1 MRFVIEALQNNPEL
15 AIFLTIALGFLIG
28 KLKFGSFSLGVVVGC
43 LLAGVLV
50 GQLDIKI
57 PATVKSVFFDLFLF
71 TTGYK
76 VGPQFFRALKRD
88 ALPQM
93 ALTVVLCVT
102 CLLVALTFAKLLG
115 YDMGTAAGLLAGAF
129 SESTVIG
136 TAGEAIQ
143 RLDLPEAERRALVN
157 NIPVAYAVTY
167 LVGTTALVWF
177 LPKIGPK
184 LMGIDLREAARE
196 ATAALHLDKA
206 RSSGEADGITS
217 AARLFDVRAYRVEKA
232 QLFGKTIAELEAL
245 PKKSRVFVLRGRSGD
260 VLFDHASNHR
270 IRAGDVIVV
279 MARFEVHAARGDII
293 GPEVSDPELLDI
305 PLETLDVIVT
315 SRRLDDTSL
324 AELAESQ
331 FARGVFLAKL
341 TRSGIAMPVIPT
353 TRLNRG
359 DVMSLVGPL
368 TEVERVAAVIGYSD
382 RRTPATDMVFVGMGI
397 FLGGLFGLLSVV
409 VWGVPLTL
417 TASGG
422 ALFMGLLFGWLRSV
436 YPFFG
441 RIPEAAIWIF
451 DTVGLCMFIGIVG
464 LSAGPSFVAGLKS
477 TGISLVAV
485 GLVSALLPH
494 TVGILFGRYV
504 LRMNPLIVLGAC
516 AGAGT
521 ITAAL
526 RAIQDEA
533 QSSIPALGYTVPYAI
548 GNILLTAW
556 GPVLI
561 ALMTI

>member
-1 MRFVIEALQNNPEL
+1 MNYVVEALRNNPEL

-28 KLKFGSFSLGVVVGC
+28 KLTIGGFSLGVVVGC

-50 GQLDIKI
+50 GQLDIKV
-57 PATVKSVFFDLFLF
+57 PAAVKTVFFDLFLF

-102 CLLVALTFAKLLG
+102 CLLMALGFAKLLSF
-115 YDMGTAAGLLAGAF
+115 DMGTAAGLLAGAF

-143 RLDLPEAERRALVN
+143 RLDLPQAERTALIN

-167 LVGTTALVWF
+167 LVGTAALVWF
-177 LPKIGPK
+177 LPKVGPK
-184 LMGIDLREAARE
+184 LMGINLREVAAQRKE
-196 ATAALHLDKA
+196 KA
-206 RSSGEADGITS
+206 GPGSDAEGVTS
-217 AARLFDVRAYRVEKA
+217 AARLFDVRAYRVENPV
-232 QLFGKTIAELEAL
+232 LTNKTIAEIEAL
-245 PKKSRVFVLRGRSGD
+245 IKETRAFVLRVRSGL
-260 VLFDHASNHR
+260 VLFGHASDRR
-270 IRAGDVIVV
+270 IQAGDVIAI
-279 MARFEVHAARGDII
+279 MARHEVHAARGDLI
-293 GPEVSDPELLDI
+293 GPEVSDPDLLDI
-305 PLETLDVIVT
+305 PLEALDVIVT
-315 SRRLDDTSL
+315 ARSVDEKSL
-324 AELAESQ
+324 AELAEAE
-331 FARGVFLAKL
+331 FARGVFLSKL
-341 TRSGIAMPVIPT
+341 TRSGIAMPIDPT
-353 TRLNRG
+353 TRVNRG

-368 TEVERVAAVIGYSD
+368 QEVDRAATELGYPD
-382 RRTPATDMVFVGMGI
+382 RRTSATDMVFVGFGI
-397 FLGGLFGLLSVV
+397 FLGGLFGLLTLV

-422 ALFMGLLFGWLRSV
+422 ALFMGLVFGWLRSV
-436 YPFFG
+436 YPFYG
-441 RIPEAAIWIF
+441 RIPEPAIWIF

-464 LSAGPSFVAGLKS
+464 LGAGPSFVSGLKA
-477 TGISLVAV
+477 TGVSLIAV
-485 GLVSALLPH
+485 GLVSSLVPH

-504 LRMNPLIVLGAC
+504 LKMDPLIVLGAC

-533 QSSIPALGYTVPYAI
+533 QSNIPALGYTVPYAI

-556 GPVLI
+556 GPILI
-561 ALMTI
+561 GIMSR

>member
-1 MRFVIEALQNNPEL
+1 MTFVVEALRNNPEL
-15 AIFLTIALGFLIG
+15 AVFLTIALGFLIG
-28 KLKFGSFSLGVVVGC
+28 RLKFGSFSLGVVVGC

-50 GQLDIKI
+50 GQLDIKV
-57 PATVKSVFFDLFLF
+57 PAIVKAVFFDLFLF

-76 VGPQFFRALKRD
+76 VGPQFFRALKKD
-88 ALPQM
+88 ALPQV

-102 CLLVALTFAKLLG
+102 CLLTALAFSKLLN
-115 YDMGTAAGLLAGAF
+115 YDIGTAAGLLAGAF

-143 RLDLPEAERRALVN
+143 RLDLPQAERTALVN

-167 LVGTTALVWF
+167 LIGTAALAWF
-177 LPKIGPK
+177 LPKVGPK
-184 LMGIDLREAARE
+184 LMGIDLREAAAARRSE
-196 ATAALHLDKA
+196 TAGSAVQTE
-206 RSSGEADGITS
+206 GVTS
-217 AARLFDVRAYRVEKA
+217 AARLFDVRAYRVENP
-232 QLFGKTIAELEAL
+232 QLFDKTIAELETL
-245 PKKSRVFVLRGRSGD
+245 PKQSRVFVLRGRSGSA
-260 VLFDHASNHR
+260 LFDQASDHR
-270 IRAGDVIVV
+270 VRAGDVIAV
-279 MARFEVHAARGDII
+279 MARFEVHAARGDLI
-293 GPEVSDPELLDI
+293 GAEVSDPELLDI
-305 PLETLDVIVT
+305 PIEALDVIVT
-315 SRRLDDTSL
+315 SREIDGKSL
-324 AELAESQ
+324 AELAQDQ

-341 TRSGIAMPVIPT
+341 TRSGIAMPVIPA

-359 DVMSLVGPL
+359 DVMSLMGPMV
-368 TEVERVAAVIGYSD
+368 EVERAAAVIGYPD
-382 RRTPATDMVFVGMGI
+382 RRTSATDMIFVGFGI

-409 VWGVPLTL
+409 VWGIPLTL

-422 ALFMGLLFGWLRSV
+422 ALFMGLVFGWLRSA

-441 RIPEAAIWIF
+441 RIPEPAIWIF
-451 DTVGLCMFIGIVG
+451 DTVGLCMFISIVG
-464 LSAGPSFVAGLKS
+464 LSAGPSFVAGLQAA
-477 TGISLVAV
+477 GVSLAAV

-504 LRMNPLIVLGAC
+504 LRMDPLIVLGAC

-526 RAIQDEA
+526 RAVQDEA

-556 GPVLI
+556 GPVLVT
-561 ALMTI
+561 LMAM

>member
-1 MRFVIEALQNNPEL
+1 MRFVVEALQNNPEL

-28 KLKFGSFSLGVVVGC
+28 RLTFGGFSLGVVVGC

-50 GQLDIKI
+50 GQLDIKV
-57 PATVKSVFFDLFLF
+57 PAIVKSVFFDLFLF

-102 CLLVALTFAKLLG
+102 CLLVALFFAKLLG

-177 LPKIGPK
+177 LPKVGPK

-196 ATAALHLDKA
+196 ATAALHSDRGGSA
-206 RSSGEADGITS
+206 SEADGVIS
-217 AARLFDVRAYRVEKA
+217 AARLFDVRAYRVKNE

-245 PKKSRVFVLRGRSGD
+245 PKRTRVFALRGRSADG
-260 VLFDHASNHR
+260 LFDQASDHR
-270 IRAGDVIVV
+270 IQAGDIIAV
-279 MARFEVHAARGDII
+279 MARFEVHAARGDVI

-305 PLETLDVIVT
+305 PLEALDVVVV
-315 SRRLDDTSL
+315 SREIDGKSL
-324 AELAESQ
+324 AELAEDQ

-359 DVMSLVGPL
+359 DVMSLMGPMA
-368 TEVERVAAVIGYSD
+368 EVERVSTAIGYPD
-382 RRTPATDMVFVGMGI
+382 RRTSATDMVFVGLGI
-397 FLGGLFGLLSVV
+397 FLGGLFGLLSLT
-409 VWGVPLTL
+409 VWGIPLTL

-422 ALFMGLLFGWLRSV
+422 ALFMGLLFGWLRSA

-441 RIPEAAIWIF
+441 RIPEPAIWIF

-464 LSAGPSFVAGLKS
+464 LSAGPSFVAGLKA
-477 TGISLVAV
+477 TGISLAAV

-494 TVGILFGRYV
+494 MVGILFGRYV
-504 LRMNPLIVLGAC
+504 LKMDPLIVLGAC

-526 RAIQDEA
+526 RAVQDEA

>member
-1 MRFVIEALQNNPEL
+1 MDFVVAALRNNPEL
-15 AIFLTIALGFLIG
+15 AIFLTVALGFLIG
-28 KLKFGSFSLGVVVGC
+28 RLKFGSFSLGVVVGC

-50 GQLDIKI
+50 GQLDIKV
-57 PATVKSVFFDLFLF
+57 PAVVKAVFFDLFLF

-102 CLLVALTFAKLLG
+102 CLLTALTFAKLLS
-115 YDMGTAAGLLAGAF
+115 YDIGTAAGLLAGAF

-143 RLDLPEAERRALVN
+143 RLDLPQAERTALVN

-177 LPKIGPK
+177 LPKIGPR
-184 LMGIDLREAARE
+184 LMGIDLREAAAATRPE
-196 ATAALHLDKA
+196 KATTAAETE
-206 RSSGEADGITS
+206 GVTS
-217 AARLFDVRAYRVEKA
+217 AARLFDVRAYRVENPA
-232 QLFGKTIAELEAL
+232 LLDKTIAELEAM
-245 PKKSRVFVLRGRSGD
+245 PKQSRVFVLRGRSGD
-260 VLFDHASNHR
+260 TLFDLASQHR
-270 IRAGDVIVV
+270 IRAGDIIAV
-279 MARFEVHAARGDII
+279 MARFEVHAARGDVI
-293 GPEVSDPELLDI
+293 GPEVSDPDLLDI
-305 PLETLDVIVT
+305 PLQVLDVVMT
-315 SRRLDDTSL
+315 NRGLDDRSL
-324 AELAESQ
+324 AELSEDQ
-331 FARGVFLAKL
+331 LARGVFLAKL

-359 DVMSLVGPL
+359 DVLSLMGPM
-368 TEVERVAAVIGYSD
+368 TEVERAAAVIGYPD
-382 RRTPATDMVFVGMGI
+382 RRTAATDMIFVGLGI

-409 VWGVPLTL
+409 VMGIPLTL

-422 ALFMGLLFGWLRSV
+422 ALFMGLVFGWLRSA

-441 RIPEAAIWIF
+441 RIPEPAIWIF

-464 LSAGPSFVAGLKS
+464 LGAGPSFVAGLQA
-477 TGISLVAV
+477 TGISLAAV

-504 LRMNPLIVLGAC
+504 LKMDPLIVLGAC

-526 RAIQDEA
+526 RAVQDEA

-556 GPVLI
+556 GPVLV
-561 ALMTI
+561 ALMAA

>member
-1 MRFVIEALQNNPEL
+1 MSFVVDALRGNPEL

-28 KLKFGSFSLGVVVGC
+28 RLKFGSFSLGAVVGC
-43 LLAGVLV
+43 LLAGVLI
-50 GQLDIKI
+50 GQLDIKV
-57 PATVKSVFFDLFLF
+57 PAAVKTVFFDLFLF

-88 ALPQM
+88 AVPQM

-102 CLLVALTFAKLLG
+102 CLATALFFAKLLG
-115 YDMGTAAGLLAGAF
+115 YDVGTAAGLLAGAF

-143 RLDLPEAERRALVN
+143 RLDLPQAERTALIN

-167 LVGTTALVWF
+167 LVGTAALVWF
-177 LPKIGPK
+177 LPKVGPR
-184 LMGIDLREAARE
+184 LMGVNLREIAATLHSGQ
-196 ATAALHLDKA
+196 AGAA
-206 RSSGEADGITS
+206 GEVEGVTS
-217 AARLFDVRAYRVEKA
+217 AARPFDVRAYRVENPA
-232 QLFGKTIAELEAL
+232 LTGKTIAELEAL
-245 PKKSRVFVLRGRSGD
+245 PRASRVFVLRARSGSL
-260 VLFDHASNHR
+260 LFDYASER
-270 IRAGDVIVV
+270 KIQAGDVIAVI
-279 MARFEVHAARGDII
+279 ARFEVHAVRGHMI
-293 GPEVSDPELLDI
+293 GTEVNDPELLDI
-305 PLETLDVIVT
+305 PLEALDVVVT
-315 SRRLDDTSL
+315 SRQVDGKPL
-324 AELAESQ
+324 AELAEGQ

-341 TRSGIAMPVIPT
+341 SRSGITMPVIGT
-353 TRLNRG
+353 TRVNRG
-359 DVMSLVGPL
+359 DVMSLVGPMA
-368 TEVERVAAVIGYSD
+368 EVERAAAALGYPD
-382 RRTPATDMVFVGMGI
+382 RRTPATDMIFVGLGI

-422 ALFMGLLFGWLRSV
+422 ALFMGLIFGWLRSA

-441 RIPEAAIWIF
+441 RIPEPAIWIF
-451 DTVGLCMFIGIVG
+451 DTLGLCMFIGVVG
-464 LSAGPSFVAGLKS
+464 LGAGPSFVAGLRE

-485 GLVSALLPH
+485 GLVSSLLPH

-504 LRMNPLIVLGAC
+504 LKMNPLIVLGAC

-526 RAIQDEA
+526 RAVQDEA

-556 GPVLI
+556 GPVLV
-561 ALMTI
+561 ALMSL

>member
-1 MRFVIEALQNNPEL
+1 MAFVIEALRTNPEL
-15 AIFLTIALGFLIG
+15 AVFLTVALGFLIG
-28 KLKFGSFSLGVVVGC
+28 RLKFGSFSLGVVVGC

-50 GQLDIKI
+50 GQLDIKV
-57 PATVKSVFFDLFLF
+57 PAIVKAVFFDLFLF

-76 VGPQFFRALKRD
+76 VGPQFFRALKKD
-88 ALPQM
+88 ALPQV

-102 CLLVALTFAKLLG
+102 CLLTAFGFAKLLN

-143 RLDLPEAERRALVN
+143 RLDLPQAERTALVN

-167 LVGTTALVWF
+167 LIGTTALVWF

-184 LMGIDLREAARE
+184 LMRIDLREVAVARRGE
-196 ATAALHLDKA
+196 TA
-206 RSSGEADGITS
+206 RSAMETEGVTS
-217 AARLFDVRAYRVEKA
+217 AARLFDVRAYRVDNPT
-232 QLFGKTIAELEAL
+232 LFGKTIAELEAM
-245 PKKSRVFVLRGRSGD
+245 PKAFRVFVLRGRSGD
-260 VLFDHASNHR
+260 TLFDQASDHR
-270 IRAGDVIVV
+270 VRAGDIIAV
-279 MARFEVHAARGDII
+279 MARFEAHAARGDLI
-293 GPEVSDPELLDI
+293 GAEISDPELLDI
-305 PLETLDVIVT
+305 PLEALDVIVT
-315 SRRLDDTSL
+315 NREIDGKSL

-331 FARGVFLAKL
+331 FARRVFLAKL

-353 TRLNRG
+353 THLNRG
-359 DVMSLVGPL
+359 DVMSLVGPMS
-368 TEVERVAAVIGYSD
+368 EVERVATAIGYPD
-382 RRTPATDMVFVGMGI
+382 RRTSATDMIFVGLGI
-397 FLGGLFGLLSVV
+397 FLGGLFGLLSIT
-409 VWGVPLTL
+409 VWSIPLTL

-422 ALFMGLLFGWLRSV
+422 ALFMGLLFGWLRSA

-441 RIPEAAIWIF
+441 RIPEPAIWIF

-464 LSAGPSFVAGLKS
+464 LSAGPSFVAGLKA
-477 TGISLVAV
+477 TGISLAAV

-494 TVGILFGRYV
+494 MVGILFGRYV
-504 LRMNPLIVLGAC
+504 LKMDPLILLGAC

-521 ITAAL
+521 VTAAL
-526 RAIQDEA
+526 RAVQDEA
-533 QSSIPALGYTVPYAI
+533 QSSTPALGYTVPYAI

>member
-1 MRFVIEALQNNPEL
+1 MTFVVEALRNNPEL
-15 AIFLTIALGFLIG
+15 AVFLTVALGFLIG
-28 KLKFGSFSLGVVVGC
+28 RLKFGSFSLGVVVGC

-50 GQLDIKI
+50 GQLDIKLS
-57 PATVKSVFFDLFLF
+57 PTVKAVFFSLFLF

-76 VGPQFFRALKRD
+76 VGPQFFRALKKD
-88 ALPQM
+88 ALPQV

-102 CLLVALTFAKLLG
+102 CLLTALVFAKLLN

-143 RLDLPEAERRALVN
+143 RLDLPQAERTALVN

-167 LVGTTALVWF
+167 LIGTAALVWF

-184 LMGIDLREAARE
+184 LMGIDLREVAAARRSE
-196 ATAALHLDKA
+196 TAGLAA
-206 RSSGEADGITS
+206 ETDGVTS
-217 AARLFDVRAYRVEKA
+217 AARLFDVRAYRVENP

-245 PKKSRVFVLRGRSGD
+245 PKASRVFVLRGRSGSA
-260 VLFDHASNHR
+260 LFDQASEHR
-270 IRAGDVIVV
+270 VQAGDVIAI
-279 MARFEVHAARGDII
+279 MARFEVHAARGDLI
-293 GPEVSDPELLDI
+293 GAEVSDPELLDI
-305 PLETLDVIVT
+305 PLEALDVIVT
-315 SRRLDDTSL
+315 SRSIDGRSL
-324 AELAESQ
+324 AELAQDQ

-359 DVMSLVGPL
+359 DVMSLMGPMA
-368 TEVERVAAVIGYSD
+368 EVERAAAVIGYPD
-382 RRTPATDMVFVGMGI
+382 RRTSATDMIFVGLGI

-409 VWGVPLTL
+409 AWGIPLTL

-422 ALFMGLLFGWLRSV
+422 ALFMGLIFGWLRSA

-441 RIPEAAIWIF
+441 RIPEPAIWIF

-464 LSAGPSFVAGLKS
+464 LSAGPSFVAGLKA
-477 TGISLVAV
+477 TGISLAAV
-485 GLVSALLPH
+485 GLISALFPH
-494 TVGILFGRYV
+494 MVGILFGRYV
-504 LRMNPLIVLGAC
+504 LRMDPLIVLGAC

-526 RAIQDEA
+526 RAVQDEA
-533 QSSIPALGYTVPYAI
+533 QSNIPALGYTVPYAI

-556 GPVLI
+556 GPVLV
-561 ALMTI
+561 ALMAI

>member
-1 MRFVIEALQNNPEL
+1 MTFVVEALRNNPEL
-15 AIFLTIALGFLIG
+15 AVFLTVALGFLVG
-28 KLKFGSFSLGVVVGC
+28 RLKFGSFSLGVVVGC

-50 GQLDIKI
+50 GQLDIKVS
-57 PATVKSVFFDLFLF
+57 PTVKAVFFSLFLF

-76 VGPQFFRALKRD
+76 VGPQFFRALKKD
-88 ALPQM
+88 ALPQV

-102 CLLVALTFAKLLG
+102 CLLTALTFAKLLN

-143 RLDLPEAERRALVN
+143 RLDRSQAERTALVN

-167 LVGTTALVWF
+167 LIGTAALVWF

-184 LMGIDLREAARE
+184 LMGIDLRAAAAARRDATSGSAAE
-196 ATAALHLDKA
+196 AE
-206 RSSGEADGITS
+206 GVTS
-217 AARLFDVRAYRVEKA
+217 AARLFDVRAYRVENP
-232 QLFGKTIAELEAL
+232 QLLGKTIAELEAL
-245 PKKSRVFVLRGRSGD
+245 PKPSRVFVLRGRSGSA
-260 VLFDHASNHR
+260 LFDQASNHR
-270 IRAGDVIVV
+270 VQVGDVIAV
-279 MARFEVHAARGDII
+279 MARFEVHAARGDLI

-305 PLETLDVIVT
+305 PIEALDVIVT
-315 SRRLDDTSL
+315 SRKFDGKSL
-324 AELAESQ
+324 AELAGDQ

-359 DVMSLVGPL
+359 DVMSLMGPMA
-368 TEVERVAAVIGYSD
+368 EVERVAAVIGYPD
-382 RRTPATDMVFVGMGI
+382 RRTSATDMIFVGLGI

-409 VWGVPLTL
+409 VWGIPLTL

-422 ALFMGLLFGWLRSV
+422 ALFMGLIFGWLRSA

-441 RIPEAAIWIF
+441 RIPEPAIWIF

-477 TGISLVAV
+477 TGISLAAV
-485 GLVSALLPH
+485 GLFSALFPH
-494 TVGILFGRYV
+494 LVGILFGRYV
-504 LRMNPLIVLGAC
+504 LRMDPLIVLGAC

-526 RAIQDEA
+526 RAVQDEA

-556 GPVLI
+556 GPVLV
-561 ALMTI
+561 ALMSV

>member
-1 MRFVIEALQNNPEL
+1 MNYVVEALRNNPEL
-15 AIFLTIALGFLIG
+15 AIFLTVALGFLIG

-50 GQLDIKI
+50 GQLDIKV
-57 PATVKSVFFDLFLF
+57 PAIVKTVFFDLFLF

-102 CLLVALTFAKLLG
+102 CLLMALGFSKLLNF
-115 YDMGTAAGLLAGAF
+115 DIGTAAGLLAGAF

-143 RLDLPEAERRALVN
+143 RLDLPQAERTALVN

-167 LVGTTALVWF
+167 LVGTAALVWF
-177 LPKIGPK
+177 LPKVGPR
-184 LMGIDLREAARE
+184 LMGINLREIAAQRSE
-196 ATAALHLDKA
+196 KA
-206 RSSGEADGITS
+206 GPAGDVEGVTS
-217 AARLFDVRAYRVEKA
+217 AARLFDVRAYRVENPA
-232 QLFGKTIAELEAL
+232 LTNKTIAEIEAA
-245 PKKSRVFVLRGRSGD
+245 PRAARAFVLRFRSGAA
-260 VLFDHASNHR
+260 LFDHASDRR
-270 IRAGDVIVV
+270 IQLGDIVAV
-279 MARFEVHAARGDII
+279 MARYEIHAARGDVI

-305 PLETLDVIVT
+305 PLEALDVIVT
-315 SRRLDDTSL
+315 GRGIDGTSL
-324 AELAESQ
+324 AELAEGE
-331 FARGVFLAKL
+331 FARGVFLSKL
-341 TRSGIAMPVIPT
+341 MRSGITMPVVAT
-353 TRLNRG
+353 TRINRG

-368 TEVERVAAVIGYSD
+368 PEVERAAAILGYPD
-382 RRTPATDMVFVGMGI
+382 RRTSATDMIFVGLGI

-422 ALFMGLLFGWLRSV
+422 ALFMGLVFGWLRSV

-441 RIPEAAIWIF
+441 RIPEPAIWIF

-464 LSAGPSFVAGLKS
+464 LGAGPSFVSGLKT
-477 TGISLVAV
+477 TGLSLVAV
-485 GLVSALLPH
+485 GLVSSLLPH

-504 LRMNPLIVLGAC
+504 LKMDPLIVLGAC

-556 GPVLI
+556 GPILV
-561 ALMTI
+561 ALMSI

>member
-1 MRFVIEALQNNPEL
+1 MTFVIEALRANPEL
-15 AIFLTIALGFLIG
+15 AVFLTVALGFLIG
-28 KLKFGSFSLGVVVGC
+28 RLKFGSFSVGVVVGC

-50 GQLDIKI
+50 GQLDIKV
-57 PATVKSVFFDLFLF
+57 PAVVKAVFFNLFLF

-76 VGPQFFRALKRD
+76 VGPQFFRALKQD
-88 ALPQM
+88 ALPQV

-102 CLLVALTFAKLLG
+102 CLLTALTFAKLLN

-143 RLDLPEAERRALVN
+143 RLDLPQAERTALAN

-167 LVGTTALVWF
+167 LIGTTALVWF
-177 LPKIGPK
+177 LPKMGPK
-184 LMGIDLREAARE
+184 LMGIDLREVAAARHSQ
-196 ATAALHLDKA
+196 TAASA
-206 RSSGEADGITS
+206 SETEGVTS
-217 AARLFDVRAYRVEKA
+217 AARLFDVRAYRIENPS
-232 QLFGKTIAELEAL
+232 LLGKTIGELEAL
-245 PKKSRVFVLRGRSGD
+245 PKASRVFVLRGRSSRT
-260 VLFDHASNHR
+260 LFDQASEHR
-270 IRAGDVIVV
+270 FRAGDVIAV

-305 PLETLDVIVT
+305 PLEALDVIVT
-315 SRRLDDTSL
+315 SRSIDDKSL
-324 AELAESQ
+324 AELAEDQ

-353 TRLNRG
+353 TRINRG
-359 DVMSLVGPL
+359 DVMSLMGPIA
-368 TEVERVAAVIGYSD
+368 EVERLAMAIGYPD
-382 RRTPATDMVFVGMGI
+382 RRTSATDMVFVGLGI
-397 FLGGLFGLLSVV
+397 FLGGLFGLLSLTI
-409 VWGVPLTL
+409 WGIPLTL

-422 ALFMGLLFGWLRSV
+422 ALFMGLLFGWLRSA

-441 RIPEAAIWIF
+441 RIPEPAIWIF
-451 DTVGLCMFIGIVG
+451 DTVGLCMFIGVVG
-464 LSAGPSFVAGLKS
+464 LSAGPSFVAGLKA
-477 TGISLVAV
+477 TGISLAAV

-504 LRMNPLIVLGAC
+504 LKMDPLIVLGAC

-526 RAIQDEA
+526 RAVQDEA

-561 ALMTI
+561 ALMTL